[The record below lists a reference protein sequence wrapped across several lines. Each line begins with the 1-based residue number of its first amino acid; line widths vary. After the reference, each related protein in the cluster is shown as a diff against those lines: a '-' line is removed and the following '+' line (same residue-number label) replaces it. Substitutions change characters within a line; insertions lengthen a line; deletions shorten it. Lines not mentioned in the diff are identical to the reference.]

1 MNQEPQHQHQPQPS
15 CTSPLGTMLLT
26 FLAGAAV
33 GAVVVA
39 LTTPKTGPE
48 LRGDLKDLAR
58 RAKRKAGQLADDGS
72 EAWDDLKERTGLA
85 VDDLKRGVTDAAK
98 DLRG

>member
-1 MNQEPQHQHQPQPS
+1 MSENQ
-15 CTSPLGTMLLT
+15 TSSSNSTMILT
-26 FLAGAAV
+26 FIAGAAL

-39 LTTPKTGPE
+39 LTTPKTGPV

-58 RAKRKAGQLADDGS
+58 RAKRRAGQLAD
-72 EAWDDLKERTGLA
+72 EAGDTWDDMKERAALA
-85 VDDLKRGVTDAAK
+85 AGDLKRGVSDAAN

>member
-1 MNQEPQHQHQPQPS
+1 MSQDECSTPM
-15 CTSPLGTMLLT
+15 GTILMT

-39 LTTPKTGPE
+39 LTTPKTGAE
-48 LRGDLKDLAR
+48 LRGDIKDVAR
-58 RAKRKAGQLADDGS
+58 RAKRKAGEYAEDAGG
-72 EAWDDLKERTGLA
+72 AWDDLKERTTLA
-85 VDDLKRGVTDAAK
+85 AGDVKRGFADAAK